1 MGARGRP
8 KAELVLSGDERE
20 TLERWARRPKSA
32 QALALRCRIVLA
44 CASGATNKAV
54 AADVGVNQA
63 TVSKWR
69 RRFVERR
76 LDGLGDAPRPG
87 APRTITDAEVETV
100 IVTTLEETPSDATH
114 WSTRSLAKETGMSQS
129 AISRI
134 WRAFGLRP
142 WLVEDFKLS
151 TDPQFIDKVRDI
163 VGLYLNPPEAAVML
177 CVDEQTQVQALD
189 RTAPVLPLLPRV
201 AQGQSHDYKRN
212 GTTDLFAALDVASGK
227 VLTQMTDR
235 HRAIEFRKFLNLIN
249 RNVPDQLDVHV
260 VIDNVSTHKTPEV
273 HRWLVRHRR
282 FHVHFTP
289 TYSSW
294 LNLVERWFA
303 ELTTK
308 WIRRGTHRSVTE
320 LRDSIQHWVDTWNQ
334 NPRPYTWHKTADQ
347 ILDTLAACCQ
357 RISDSRHS
365 VAGGRGS
372 RRDSASSACCT
383 GLTPLRGS

>member
-383 GLTPLRGS
+383 GL